1 MKRVNANHYVKS
13 VRIRSYSGP
22 HFSRI
27 RTEYGEIQ
35 STWRHPRKGVVRSFP
50 NTYFQKRW
58 VSKHN
63 MENYWKTKT
72 KKTFVGFFSIWFH
85 PRKGMIQSSPN
96 TYFQKRWFLLANT
109 RWKWPKSEKL
119 LKKTKE
125 KFSSH
130 FFDMT
135 SSKKGRGPGLS

>member
-1 MKRVNANHYVKS
+1 MSVFRVILFRIFPAFGLNTGRYKVSDVIQEREGFRAFLTLIFKR
-13 VRIRSYSGP
+13 RW
-22 HFSRI
+22 FSKHN
-27 RTEYGEIQ
+27 TENYWKKNKNKTFVEFFPI
-35 STWRHPRKGVVRSFP
+35 WCHPRKGV
-50 NTYFQKRW
+50 
-58 VSKHN
+58 
-63 MENYWKTKT
+63 
-72 KKTFVGFFSIWFH
+72 
-85 PRKGMIQSSPN
+85 IQSSPN